1 MEQKRR
7 TITTEKTRKRKN
19 NSGKTLT
26 IIGVILGLALVF
38 FVSYKIAYGF
48 ISGGESKET
57 PETAISSSTEE
68 DIANMSRED
77 LEESYLKLKKQL
89 EEKEEEIEM
98 LKERLEGD
106 EPKETEAPKSTP
118 EPSDDDDDDDEPQ
131 STPKPTAPPAATPKP
146 TQAPMQSEP
155 PAATE
160 APEGGL
166 MSPEDL
172 ANLTGS
178 TH

>member
-1 MEQKRR
+1 MEQRRR
-7 TITTEKTRKRKN
+7 TITTGKSRRKRN
-19 NSGKTLT
+19 NSKKIMT
-26 IIGVILGLALVF
+26 IIGIILGLSLVF
-38 FVSYKIAYGF
+38 FVSYKIAYGL
-48 ISGGESKET
+48 IAPGENGEK
-57 PETAISSSTEE
+57 PETAISESTEE

-106 EPKETEAPKSTP
+106 EPQKTEEPQST
-118 EPSDDDDDDDEPQ
+118 EKPSSDDDEPQ
-131 STPKPTAPPAATPKP
+131 STAKPTAPPAATPKP
-146 TQAPMQSEP
+146 TQAPMQEEP
-155 PAATE
+155 PAATA
-160 APEGGL
+160 APDGGL

>member
-1 MEQKRR
+1 MEQRRRTIQAGKPQKRR
-7 TITTEKTRKRKN
+7 NDSK
-19 NSGKTLT
+19 KTLT
-26 IIGVILGLALVF
+26 VIGVVLGLALVF
-38 FVSYKIAYGF
+38 FVSYKIAYGL
-48 ISGGESKET
+48 ISTGENKEK

-77 LEESYLKLKKQL
+77 LEENYLKLKKQL

-106 EPKETEAPKSTP
+106 KPSETEK
-118 EPSDDDDDDDEPQ
+118 PSDTSDDEPEENDEPQ

-146 TQAPMQSEP
+146 TQAPMQEEP
-155 PAATE
+155 PAATA
-160 APEGGL
+160 APDGGL